1 MFGASACLV
10 GLSTRYDGKH
20 ALDPYVHRLFCEG
33 EIIPFCPEQLGGLGT
48 PRGRAEIAGG
58 SGEDVLEGR
67 AAVLLEDGSD
77 VTEHFLRGACEVL
90 EAARALKLKRFY
102 LKARSPACGVGLVY
116 VKGRLTDGNG
126 VCAAALLREGIELIA
141 V

>member
-10 GLSTRYDGKH
+10 GLGTRYDGRH
-20 ALDPYVHRLFCEG
+20 ALDPYVYRLFCEG

-48 PRGRAEIAGG
+48 PRGKAEIAGG
-58 SGEDVLEGR
+58 SGEDVLDGR
-67 AAVLLEDGSD
+67 AAVLLGDGTD
-77 VTEHFLRGACEVL
+77 VTEHFLRGAAEVL
-90 EAARALKLKRFY
+90 RAARDLRLNRFY
-102 LKARSPACGVGLVY
+102 MKARSPSCGAGLVY
-116 VKGRLTDGNG
+116 AEGRLTDGNG